1 MSKQTTTTSWIAAL
15 VVVLAVV
22 AAGVYLARQ
31 AMHADTSP
39 DTTAALPKA
48 SAPGVSSTARPAI
61 QHPIGMAQTGPASA
75 STAALPTLSDSDA
88 AVAAA
93 LAALVGGDRLHAV
106 LVPRQIIARIV
117 ATIDA
122 LPRHDGLSVFTL
134 PAHTPKAAFATTVV
148 DGKTVMSAQNAVRYA
163 PYMALVEHTDPQALV
178 AWYAH
183 AYPLFQEAYQQL
195 GYPHGYFNDRLLVV
209 IDDLLAP
216 PEPTHP
222 AALQVKKS
230 YYTYIDP
237 ALESLST
244 GQKLLLRVGPAN
256 AAGIKARLRE
266 IRTRLVGQMPPAARS
281 AGGVPR

>member
-1 MSKQTTTTSWIAAL
+1 M
-15 VVVLAVV
+15 
-22 AAGVYLARQ
+22 
-31 AMHADTSP
+31 
-39 DTTAALPKA
+39 
-48 SAPGVSSTARPAI
+48 
-61 QHPIGMAQTGPASA
+61 
-75 STAALPTLSDSDA
+75 
-88 AVAAA
+88 
-93 LAALVGGDRLHAV
+93 
-106 LVPRQIIARIV
+106 
-117 ATIDA
+117 
-122 LPRHDGLSVFTL
+122 L

-178 AWYAH
+178 AWYVH
-183 AYPLFQEAYQQL
+183 AYPLFQAAYQEL

-209 IDDLLAP
+209 IDDLLAT

-244 GQKLLLRVGPAN
+244 GQKLLLRMGPAN

-281 AGGVPR
+281 AAGVPK